1 MKKIYVS
8 IFAAALS
15 VTAGFAQ
22 DNLQKEITLPK
33 DFVPVVKKPVKKSAL
48 PRVLKPVVGSQKSEI
63 DFSDWAEPTAVS
75 VEIPTML
82 PYGYRTSH
90 RFSSQRGY
98 LDAGAGTQLNM
109 VGSLGYRLVDSESL
123 KFDAWAQHNSTW
135 SGRNTNPERN
145 AKQKFCDN
153 VVGLD
158 LAKTFGAGELNLGAK
173 VHFDRFNYYGA
184 PIEEIDATQDKNN
197 FWFGHDQSF
206 TDVAVKG
213 SWKSRVN
220 VSKFHDVS
228 YMVNVGYNYAGYDYG
243 YLQSTATY
251 YPDFKGAK
259 EHYFQAGL
267 GVKYALEANSSLG
280 MNVNLDALSRSSYVM
295 TDEVLGVVGK
305 ATDRAT
311 MVTLAPFY
319 TYYGQNL
326 LARLGANVNIS
337 FSDGATLRLSPNVH
351 LAYEFTPGVSIYANA
366 EGGKRFNTLSRVA
379 AINRYLDPN
388 GRYGN
393 TFVPLDA
400 EAGFKIGPFS
410 GLTVKALV
418 GYGVFKDNL
427 ATMSNGWDA
436 NAMLTNI
443 DCKGVKAGA
452 QVDYKLRS
460 LAEVNLAFTYAPQSD
475 EFNLNKS
482 YSGYMLGLDRAKMV
496 ASADLHLYLFKGFTI
511 SAGLEYRG
519 KRHYF
524 DLTDLSSDPTVTMPM
539 VLVKDLKNVMNL
551 HAGASYRFDKVLT
564 IWVKGTNLLNK
575 QWDVLYTQGAQK
587 LGIMGGIGLVF

>member
-48 PRVLKPVVGSQKSEI
+48 PRVLKPVLGSQKSEI
-63 DFSDWAEPTAVS
+63 DYTDWAEPTAVS

-90 RFSSQRGY
+90 RFSGQRGY
-98 LDAGAGTQLNM
+98 IDAGAGTQLNM

-135 SGRNTNPERN
+135 SGRNTSPERN

-184 PIEEIDATQDKNN
+184 PIEEIDATQDKSN

-213 SWKSRVN
+213 SWESSVN

-228 YMVNVGYNYAGYDYG
+228 YAVSVGYNYAGYDYG

-280 MNVNLDALSRSSYVM
+280 VNVNLDALSRSSYVM
-295 TDEVLGVVGK
+295 TDEVLGIVGK

-326 LARLGANVNIS
+326 LARLGANVNVS

-427 ATMSNGWDA
+427 ATMSNGWYA

-460 LAEVNLAFTYAPQSD
+460 LAELNLGFTYAPQSD
-475 EFNLNKS
+475 EFDIFKT

-496 ASADLHLYLFKGFTI
+496 ANADLHLYLFKGFTI

-524 DLTDLSSDPTVTMPM
+524 DLINAGADAADQV

-564 IWVKGTNLLNK
+564 IWVKASNLLNK
-575 QWDVLYTQGAQK
+575 QWDILYTQGAQK
-587 LGIMGGIGLVF
+587 FGIMGGIGLVF